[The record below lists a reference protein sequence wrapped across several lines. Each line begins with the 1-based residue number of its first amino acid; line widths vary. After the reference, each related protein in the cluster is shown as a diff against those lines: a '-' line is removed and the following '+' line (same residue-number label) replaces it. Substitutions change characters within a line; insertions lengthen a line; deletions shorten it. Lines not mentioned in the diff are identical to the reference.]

1 LAGHETT
8 PPVINPRSERSD
20 QDRGARMTASADGVA
35 ARGEQARRNLVVAL
49 RDCCELADAVD
60 SLEGQELLEVL
71 VYLDSLR
78 FVMAESGQLLQGVVR
93 GFEDAE
99 DA

>member
-1 LAGHETT
+1 MMLT
-8 PPVINPRSERSD
+8 SD
-20 QDRGARMTASADGVA
+20 GIA
-35 ARGEQARRNLVVAL
+35 ARGAQARNNLVVAL
-49 RDCCELADAVD
+49 RECCELADAVE

-93 GFEDAE
+93 GFGDDEVV
-99 DA
+99 